1 MAQTHVS
8 ISAEIRASDVTV
20 QIRDYLWPTPN
31 EADVQI
37 EAEPTFALRVSPR
50 PEFAEGRHKIN
61 PHSGRFSTLGDL
73 IFHPPAMPIH
83 VRGSGGRMKVVT
95 CSVSRQR
102 FETLTGIADG
112 CWDSPRLQACLDIRS
127 APIDGTL
134 LRLAREA
141 VRPGFAS
148 GILIESLGVGLLVE
162 LSRFFDEAAGGSGIA
177 TGRLAPW
184 QLHQLTE
191 YLEAVSGHSPTLA
204 ELARQCGIS
213 PDHLGRAF
221 KRTTGQPIMRYAEQ
235 VRIRKAK
242 TLLSQTDLSMKE
254 ISYRLG
260 FPSQSGFS
268 IAFRRRAGETPGK
281 FRQQFRR
288 SVGDDT

>member
-1 MAQTHVS
+1 MARSNVR
-8 ISAEIRASDVTV
+8 ISAEVRASDITV

-37 EAEPTFALRVSPR
+37 EAEPTVALLLSPR
-50 PEFAEGRHKIN
+50 PAFAEARHKIN
-61 PHSGRFSTLGDL
+61 PVSSRFSNLGDL
-73 IFHPPAMPIH
+73 IFHPPAMPMH

-95 CSVSRQR
+95 CSFSRQR

-112 CWDSPRLQACLDIRS
+112 GWDLPRLQACLDVRGT
-127 APIDGTL
+127 PIDGTL

-141 VRPGFAS
+141 ITPGFAS
-148 GILIESLGVGLLVE
+148 GILIESLGVGLIVE
-162 LSRFFDEAAGGSGIA
+162 LSRFFDETASGLGSA
-177 TGRLAPW
+177 TGQLAPW
-184 QLHQLTE
+184 QLHQIAD
-191 YLEAVSGHSPTLA
+191 YLEALSGHSPTLA
-204 ELARQCGIS
+204 ELARLCGVS

-221 KRTTGQPIMRYAEQ
+221 KRTTGQPIMKYVEQ
-235 VRIRKAK
+235 VRMRKAK
-242 TLLSQTDLSMKE
+242 TLLSRTDLPLKE

-288 SVGDDT
+288 SIRDDV